1 MTPRPT
7 GFHRFARSALIGL
20 ACLFALVS
28 AGYAQDQAA
37 VDKGPQ
43 PQRVVSASDPAFR
56 YKGRL
61 DLRDPAAPVVAWE
74 SSRISVDF
82 SGASLSLL
90 FGPAT
95 DQNFFNAMVDG
106 ESRIVAIEPGPRA
119 RIEWPGSLGPG
130 LHHLVLAKRTEAS
143 AGSAAFRGIEIGPDA
158 TVGRPVAG
166 KASLRMLFLGDSIT
180 AGACDEDG
188 AVDQWEDR
196 RTHNAEKSY
205 AALTSGE
212 FGADFEN
219 ISVSGIGVVTGYV
232 DVTFGEIWDR
242 LYPTHGAP
250 RADLASWRPDV
261 VFLNLGGN
269 DTSFSKG
276 KGRPFPA
283 SFSDS
288 YFKLVTEV
296 RSAYPDAEL
305 VLLRGG
311 MSETETDPVL
321 IAAWTDAVRRVESQD
336 RRSTHFVFAHYTDLH
351 PRVADHRIMADEL
364 CRWLRGQPFMSPFLV
379 VAGPGRIQDSMPREP
394 LQSTP

>member
-1 MTPRPT
+1 MTVRLAMPS
-7 GFHRFARSALIGL
+7 RFVHAALIGL
-20 ACLFALVS
+20 ACLVGLAS
-28 AGYAQDQAA
+28 AGYAQDRSDAA
-37 VDKGPQ
+37 AAKGTQ
-43 PQRVVSASDPAFR
+43 PRRVVSASDPAFR
-56 YKGRL
+56 YQGRL
-61 DLRDPAAPVVAWE
+61 DLTDPAAPVVAWE
-74 SSRISVDF
+74 SSRVSVDF
-82 SGASLSLL
+82 TGASLSLL

-95 DQNFFNAMVDG
+95 GQNFFDGRVDG
-106 ESRIVAIEPGPRA
+106 ESRIIAVEPEPRTTIA
-119 RIEWPGSLGPG
+119 WPGSLGPG
-130 LHHLVLAKRTEAS
+130 LHHLELAKRTEAS

-158 TVGRPVAG
+158 VVDKPVAV

-188 AVDQWEDR
+188 AADQWDDR
-196 RTHNAEKSY
+196 RTHNAEMSY
-205 AALTSGE
+205 AALTAGA

-219 ISVSGIGVVTGYV
+219 ISVSGIGIVTGYV

-250 RADLASWRPDV
+250 KADLTAWRPDV
-261 VFLNLGGN
+261 IFLNLGGN

-288 YFKLVTEV
+288 YFKLVAEV

-321 IAAWTDAVRRVESQD
+321 IAAWADAVRRVEAQD
-336 RRSTHFVFAHYTDLH
+336 RRSTHFVFVHHTDLH
-351 PRVADHRIMADEL
+351 PRVADHRLMAAEL
-364 CRWLRGQPFMSPFLV
+364 CRWLRGQPFMSAFK
-379 VAGPGRIQDSMPREP
+379 AAD
-394 LQSTP
+394 